1 METITLFLTPEFDTI
16 RDEMGYDEN
25 DDFDAY
31 DILFQQGYDGEMIEV
46 EENEIF
52 EIPEGYIATIQ
63 ATDTNDE
70 FLYTRRGRRRFRERR
85 FPNRNITRRTYIDMM
100 PPRTFSGKSTTNQA
114 TSPFNYLR

>member
-70 FLYTRRGRRRFRERR
+70 FYNSTREKTFSRKKISKQKHYEKD
-85 FPNRNITRRTYIDMM
+85 NIDMM

>member
-52 EIPEGYIATIQ
+52 EIAEGYIATIQ

-70 FLYTRRGRRRFRERR
+70 FYILDEREDVFEKEDFQTETLREGQYR
-85 FPNRNITRRTYIDMM
+85 YDAAENIFWKINDE
-100 PPRTFSGKSTTNQA
+100 PSDLSF
-114 TSPFNYLR
+114 

>member
-70 FLYTRRGRRRFRERR
+70 FYILDEGEDVFEKEDSKQKHYEKD
-85 FPNRNITRRTYIDMM
+85 NIDMM

>member
-63 ATDTNDE
+63 DEGEDVFEKEDFQTETLREGQYRYDAAENIFWKINDE
-70 FLYTRRGRRRFRERR
+70 PSDLSF
-85 FPNRNITRRTYIDMM
+85 
-100 PPRTFSGKSTTNQA
+100 
-114 TSPFNYLR
+114 

>member
-63 ATDTNDE
+63 ATDSNDE
-70 FLYTRRGRRRFRERR
+70 LREGQYRYDAAE
-85 FPNRNITRRTYIDMM
+85 NIFWKINDE
-100 PPRTFSGKSTTNQA
+100 PSDLSF
-114 TSPFNYLR
+114 

>member
-52 EIPEGYIATIQ
+52 EIPEGNIATIQ

-70 FLYTRRGRRRFRERR
+70 FYILDEGEDVFEKEDFQTETLREGQYRYDAAE
-85 FPNRNITRRTYIDMM
+85 NIFWKINDE
-100 PPRTFSGKSTTNQA
+100 PSDLSF
-114 TSPFNYLR
+114 

>member
-46 EENEIF
+46 EENEIS
-52 EIPEGYIATIQ
+52 EGYIATIQ

-70 FLYTRRGRRRFRERR
+70 FYILDEGEDVFEKEDFQTETLREGQYRYDAAE
-85 FPNRNITRRTYIDMM
+85 NIFWKINDE
-100 PPRTFSGKSTTNQA
+100 PSDLSF
-114 TSPFNYLR
+114 

>member
-46 EENEIF
+46 EDVFEKEDFQTETLREGQYRYDAAENIF
-52 EIPEGYIATIQ
+52 WKI
-63 ATDTNDE
+63 NDE
-70 FLYTRRGRRRFRERR
+70 PSDLSF
-85 FPNRNITRRTYIDMM
+85 
-100 PPRTFSGKSTTNQA
+100 
-114 TSPFNYLR
+114 

>member
-52 EIPEGYIATIQ
+52 EIPDEGEDVFEKEDFQTETLREGQYRYDAAENIFWKI
-63 ATDTNDE
+63 NDE
-70 FLYTRRGRRRFRERR
+70 PSDL
-85 FPNRNITRRTYIDMM
+85 
-100 PPRTFSGKSTTNQA
+100 S
-114 TSPFNYLR
+114 L

>member
-63 ATDTNDE
+63 ATDTKKKISKQKHYEKD
-70 FLYTRRGRRRFRERR
+70 
-85 FPNRNITRRTYIDMM
+85 NIGMM

-114 TSPFNYLR
+114 TSPCNYLR

>member
-31 DILFQQGYDGEMIEV
+31 DILFQQGYDREMIEV

-63 ATDTNDE
+63 AMDANDE
-70 FLYTRRGRRRFRERR
+70 FYILDEGEDIFEKEDFQTETLREGQYRYDATE
-85 FPNRNITRRTYIDMM
+85 NIFWKINDE
-100 PPRTFSGKSTTNQA
+100 PSDLSF
-114 TSPFNYLR
+114 

>member
-70 FLYTRRGRRRFRERR
+70 Y
-85 FPNRNITRRTYIDMM
+85 
-100 PPRTFSGKSTTNQA
+100 
-114 TSPFNYLR
+114 